1 MKKEECS
8 FLKKRTKKLLSLVL
22 AVTLS
27 ACGFHPLYAPGGAQ
41 EAALQAIYVPII
53 PDRTGQ
59 LLRQALQQRLEG
71 DDSAVAKRYELSIS
85 YFKTTANL
93 DVQAD
98 NSTTRAR
105 DVGTAV
111 WRLHP
116 AGNASDTLTSGTVR
130 SVDGYNIIDEQ
141 FFYMDL
147 SEEAAQHRIADAL
160 ADQIVTGLA
169 LYFHKHPDKAS

>member
-1 MKKEECS
+1 MA
-8 FLKKRTKKLLSLVL
+8 L
-22 AVTLS
+22 ATALTS
-27 ACGFHPLYAPGGAQ
+27 CGFHPLYAPGGTQ
-41 EAALQAIYVPII
+41 QAALQAIYVPIL

-59 LLRQALQQRLEG
+59 LLRQALQARLEG
-71 DDSAVAKRYELSIS
+71 DDSGVAKRYELTIA
-85 YFKTTANL
+85 YTKTTANL

-98 NSTTRAR
+98 NSTTRNR
-105 DVGTAV
+105 DVGTAT
-111 WRLHP
+111 WHLHP
-116 AGNASDTLTSGTVR
+116 VGNTSDTLASGTVR

-147 SEEAAQHRIADAL
+147 SEEAAQYRIADAL